1 MGKYRR
7 PAKRVAESFP
17 LDKIDLPTR
26 DCFELLPKR
35 HQVEEA
41 ERRFG
46 SEADEKVEV
55 AVRPEVL
62 SNCGPKYR

>member
-7 PAKRVAESFP
+7 PAKRVVESFP
-17 LDKIDLPTR
+17 LDEINLPTR

-41 ERRFG
+41 ERRSG
-46 SEADEKVEV
+46 NEADEKVEV

-62 SNCGPKYR
+62 SDCGPEHR